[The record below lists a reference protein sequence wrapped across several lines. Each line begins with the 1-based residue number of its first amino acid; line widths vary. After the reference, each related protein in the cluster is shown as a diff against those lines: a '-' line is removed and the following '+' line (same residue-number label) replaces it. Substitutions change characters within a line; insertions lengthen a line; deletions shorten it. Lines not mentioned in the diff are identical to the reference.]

1 MGQVAFVVW
10 RECFEALLV
19 IGIIYAWMAKQEDR
33 SCMRYLWG
41 GVLLHTGGSD
51 FSIGDLWGV

>member
-1 MGQVAFVVW
+1 MGHVAFVVW

-33 SCMRYLWG
+33 SCMRYLWVG
-41 GVLLHTGGSD
+41 
-51 FSIGDLWGV
+51 

>member
-41 GVLLHTGGSD
+41 GVLLGILAVSYTHLRAHET
-51 FSIGDLWGV
+51 